1 MDQTPLKYIQSS
13 RYTMKKSASNSV
25 ATAGSGDKR
34 AITATYII
42 DLAKNFDP
50 MLLIYGDKTDR
61 NLLKIDFPKGFS
73 LSANPKH
80 YNNEKE
86 TQKIINEIILLRVK
100 SVREEL
106 IS

>member
-1 MDQTPLKYIQSS
+1 ME
-13 RYTMKKSASNSV
+13 KSASNSV
-25 ATAGSGDKR
+25 AIAGSGDKR

-42 DLAKNFDP
+42 DLAKNFVP

-61 NLLKIDFPKGFS
+61 SLLKIDFPKGFS

-80 YNNEKE
+80 YDNEKE